1 MATKGWALYMG
12 CVIPNRLPFIEVAIR
27 ETLRHFGVPT
37 EELQEFTCCPNPL
50 SLAHLDHQAALVIAA
65 RNLAVAQ
72 NHNLDIITPCC
83 GCFETLKTAAVQLAA
98 DEEVRDQV
106 NEILSELG
114 YEYKGNRQVK
124 HIIQFLYE
132 NIGTAAI
139 ADAVERPL
147 RGLRVALHYGCHLLR
162 PSSILNVDDALSPT
176 FLHNL
181 VHAIGATPVAYQDE
195 MDCCGQ
201 GTRVG
206 DRDLS
211 FRMAGTKLSHIQ
223 QVGADALVVAC
234 PACFMNFDLFQ
245 RMALKSQPRQDPLP
259 VFYYPELLCL
269 ALGTPVERLGLAAHR
284 VKVDAA
290 LAKFPGAFLRQP
302 LEH

>member
-1 MATKGWALYMG
+1 MAAKGWALYMG

-27 ETLRHFGVPT
+27 ETLHHFGVPT
-37 EELQEFTCCPNPL
+37 EDLQDFTCCPNPL
-50 SLAHLDHQAALVIAA
+50 SLAHLDHQAALAMAA

-72 NHNLDIITPCC
+72 KHNVDIITPCC
-83 GCFETLKTAAVQLAA
+83 GCFETLKGAAVQLST
-98 DEEVRDQV
+98 DEGLRDQV
-106 NEILSELG
+106 NKILG
-114 YEYKGNRQVK
+114 KIGFEYDGNGQVK
-124 HIIQFLYE
+124 HVIQFLFE
-132 NIGTAAI
+132 DIGVAAI
-139 ADAVERPL
+139 ADAVEHPL

-162 PSSILNVDDALSPT
+162 PSSILNVDDALHPT

-181 VHAIGATPVAYQDE
+181 VHALGATPVSYQDE

-223 QVGADALVVAC
+223 RAGADALVVAC
-234 PACFMNFDLFQ
+234 PACFLNFDLFQ
-245 RMALKSQPRQDPLP
+245 RLALKSQPCQDPVP

-269 ALGTPVERLGLAAHR
+269 ALGTPVERLGLGSHR
-284 VKVDAA
+284 VKVDSA
-290 LAKFPGAFLRQP
+290 LARVSPRLSLSKL
-302 LEH
+302 